1 MKHLVI
7 FNYGTYVGI
16 RSGLLVVVNK
26 NKSPSE
32 YIFPLNRLSTLS
44 IAKRGVTFS
53 SDLIESFTLRGIK
66 LFFLDFRGVAHSG
79 LVASHQH
86 AVVAVRKAQIKAC
99 DERNLALSRQVVYGK
114 IRNQRAVLNHLNK
127 YHKHQAL
134 FDASEILKEQ
144 ANTASRS
151 EDITRLLGIEG
162 FASKSYFQ
170 ALVQSQLLPSSFKT
184 REGRGSQEIANA
196 MLNFGYAI
204 LSSYIFNAIVNAGL
218 EPYLGFYHVQRPGKP
233 SLVLDLME
241 EYRAQVVDRAV
252 IKLRQNASDKKFLE
266 PSLKKEL
273 INEVQKVL
281 AKRHLYRKKKVRL
294 ENIIQRQVY
303 RLSGHFQ
310 ERQKYKPYLFKW

>member
-1 MKHLVI
+1 M
-7 FNYGTYVGI
+7 
-16 RSGLLVVVNK
+16 
-26 NKSPSE
+26 
-32 YIFPLNRLSTLS
+32 
-44 IAKRGVTFS
+44 
-53 SDLIESFTLRGIK
+53 
-66 LFFLDFRGVAHSG
+66 
-79 LVASHQH
+79 
-86 AVVAVRKAQIKAC
+86 
-99 DERNLALSRQVVYGK
+99 
-114 IRNQRAVLNHLNK
+114 
-127 YHKHQAL
+127 
-134 FDASEILKEQ
+134 
-144 ANTASRS
+144 
-151 EDITRLLGIEG
+151 
-162 FASKSYFQ
+162 
-170 ALVQSQLLPSSFKT
+170 PSSFKT

-303 RLSGHFQ
+303 RLSGYFQ